1 MNSPATLIWNVIFGS
16 IGLGFFVYG
25 KRQKSAVPL
34 LCGVGLM
41 AFTYFISNSYL
52 LVATGVVLAAL
63 PFIFR
68 I

>member
-1 MNSPATLIWNVIFGS
+1 MSSPATLIWNVIFGA

-25 KRQKSAVPL
+25 KRQKTVVPL

-41 AFTYFISNSYL
+41 GFPYFISNSYL
-52 LVATGVVLAAL
+52 LVATGIVLTAL
-63 PFIFR
+63 PFLFR